1 MAVDSINNYLNTAA
15 TTSSTSTSTTKTSS
29 NSALNMDD
37 FIKLMVAQLQNQD
50 MYNTTDNTQF
60 MAQMAQYSMVQALTD
75 LKELNT
81 TTYSVSLIG
90 KDVTL
95 ATTDSSGAQ
104 KVVTGTV
111 SGVNLQ
117 NGDTQIV
124 VDGSTYPISSI
135 VKVSQS
141 E

>member
-1 MAVDSINNYLNTAA
+1 MAVDSINNYLNTSAA
-15 TTSSTSTSTTKTSS
+15 SSSSSTATTKTSNS
-29 NSALNMDD
+29 NLNMDD

-50 MYNTTDNTQF
+50 MYNTTDNSQF

-104 KVVTGTV
+104 KVVSGKV

-135 VKVSQS
+135 LKVSQN